1 MKLDNNRRRQW
12 RKGWQLVLLL
22 VLIGLAGYWATQ
34 QRIHW
39 DISQNGRNSL
49 SQASIDTLQALSGPV
64 EVTVYATRQDPRLGD
79 IRSIISGFIS
89 NYQRFKPDIN
99 VSFVDPAEYPQQA
112 QAAGVKLNGELVV
125 HYEGRE
131 ARLTSI
137 NEQAFTNLLMR
148 LARPQIKQLSM
159 LSGHG
164 ERKLD
169 GIANR
174 DLGDFGRKLSAIGFA
189 AKPYSLMDDG
199 LTQENSDILVIASP
213 QIELLAGEVDQ
224 LTDYLDKGGNLLWLV
239 DGGEELYGL
248 QPLAEALGIGFAP
261 GVIVDP
267 QAKQLNAPLT
277 FALGVG
283 YQPHAVTRQFDFIT
297 VFPFARPLILED
309 NSQWQRSVLVEVAS
323 KGWAETGIIT
333 DEPTFNTEMDVK
345 GPFSVAVALN
355 RVVDDREQRVV
366 VVGSGHF
373 LANTYLGNGGNLDL
387 GVNIANWLAGD
398 ERLITI
404 QPRATIDHRLVLSQ
418 SELNFI
424 TIVALVGVPLL
435 FLASGMLINWR
446 RKRR

>member
-1 MKLDNNRRRQW
+1 MKPDNNGRRQW
-12 RKGWQLVLLL
+12 YYGWRLALLL
-22 VLIGLAGYWATQ
+22 TLIGLVGYWAAQ

-49 SQASIDTLQALSGPV
+49 SQTSIDILQALDGPV

-79 IRSIISGFIS
+79 IRSIISGFVS

-99 VSFVDPAEYPQQA
+99 VSFVDPAEHPQQA
-112 QAAGVKLNGELVV
+112 QAAGVNLNGEMVV
-125 HYEGRE
+125 HYAGRQ
-131 ARLTSI
+131 ARLASI
-137 NEQAFTNLLMR
+137 NEQAFTNTLMR
-148 LARPQIKQLSM
+148 LARPQTRQLNV

-174 DLGDFGRKLSAIGFA
+174 DMGDFGNKLA
-189 AKPYSLMDDG
+189 ATGLVTKPFSLSNNV
-199 LTQENSDILVIASP
+199 LAPENNDVLVIASP

-224 LTDYLDKGGNLLWLV
+224 LSDYLDKGGNLLWLV
-239 DGGEELYGL
+239 DGGEESYGL
-248 QPLAEALGIGFAP
+248 QPLAEILGIGFAP

-277 FALGVG
+277 FALGIG
-283 YQPHAVTRQFDFIT
+283 YPPHAVTRQFDFIT
-297 VFPFARPLILED
+297 VFPFARPLIVED
-309 NSQWQRSVLVEVAS
+309 NPAWRRTVLVEVAS
-323 KGWAETGIIT
+323 QGWVETGIIT
-333 DEPTFNTEMDVK
+333 DEPAFNAETDVK
-345 GPFSVAVALN
+345 GPFSVAVALT
-355 RVVDDREQRVV
+355 RIVDDREQRVV

-387 GVNIANWLAGD
+387 GVNIVNWLAGD

-418 SELNFI
+418 FELNFI
-424 TIVALVGVPLL
+424 TIVALVGMPLS
-435 FLASGMLINWR
+435 FLVSGIVINWR
-446 RKRR
+446 RKRG